1 MKLNKIN
8 IAILV
13 TIVALVI
20 AFFVLRRKENK
31 VEIVV
36 EKSSVESSFTGPSE
50 ALTKL
55 LEYKTQ
61 AHWLHLLTKSYAQH
75 KSLQEFYEKIDEL
88 ADRFIE
94 TYFGR
99 YGRLQ
104 IVSTPQSSV
113 LMKPEEL
120 IDEVYAH
127 TFNLEK
133 IINVGDTDLHNI
145 IADIREL
152 CNRTKYLLTL
162 N

>member
-1 MKLNKIN
+1 MKRLNI
-8 IAILV
+8 IIVL
-13 TIVALVI
+13 TIIALVF
-20 AFFVLRRKENK
+20 AFFILKRKEKK

-36 EKSSVESSFTGPSE
+36 EKSSVESSFTGQSE

-94 TYFGR
+94 TYFGK
-99 YGRLQ
+99 YGRQ
-104 IVSTPQSSV
+104 EITSTPKTSV
-113 LMKPEEL
+113 LMRPEEL
-120 IDEVYAH
+120 IDQVYAH
-127 TFNLEK
+127 TFALEK
-133 IINVGDTDLHNI
+133 IVDVKDTDLHNI

>member
-1 MKLNKIN
+1 MKRLNI
-8 IAILV
+8 IIVL
-13 TIVALVI
+13 TIIALVF
-20 AFFVLRRKENK
+20 AFFILKRKEKK

-36 EKSSVESSFTGPSE
+36 EKSSVESSFTGQSE

-94 TYFGR
+94 TYFGK
-99 YGRLQ
+99 YGRQ
-104 IVSTPQSSV
+104 EITSTPKTSV
-113 LMKPEEL
+113 LMRPEEL
-120 IDEVYAH
+120 IDQVYTH
-127 TFNLEK
+127 TFALEK
-133 IINVGDTDLHNI
+133 IVDVKDTDLHNI

>member
-1 MKLNKIN
+1 MKRQNLFS
-8 IAILV
+8 ILA
-13 TIVALVI
+13 IVALVVV
-20 AFFVLRRKENK
+20 FFVFRRKEKK
-31 VEIVV
+31 VKIVV
-36 EKSSVESSFTGPSE
+36 QSPSTESSFTGQGE

-94 TYFGR
+94 TYFGK
-99 YGRLQ
+99 YGRQ
-104 IVSTPQSSV
+104 EIISTSKTSI
-113 LMKPEEL
+113 LMKPEQL
-120 IDEVYAH
+120 INDVYEH
-127 TFNLEK
+127 TFALEK
-133 IINVGDTDLHNI
+133 IVDIKDTDLHNI